1 MRTKILFFVLP
12 SLVVLFFDQ
21 LTKSIAVAKL
31 ESKEPVEL
39 FWTLQLNLIR
49 NPGASFSI
57 GENLTPIISTIAI
70 LASLAIAYLGL
81 RETNLRTKFL
91 FGVVLGGVLGN
102 VVDRIFRKGDGFLS
116 GEVVDFIDLQWWPI
130 FNFADVALVVGLPL
144 LLYGRYQVE
153 RDLAN
158 G

>member
-81 RETNLRTKFL
+81 RETNLRIKFL

>member
-12 SLVVLFFDQ
+12 SLVVLFIDQ

-81 RETNLRTKFL
+81 RETNLRIKFL

-116 GEVVDFIDLQWWPI
+116 GEVVDFIDFQWWPI

>member
-12 SLVVLFFDQ
+12 SLVVLFIDQ

-49 NPGASFSI
+49 NPGASFSL

-81 RETNLRTKFL
+81 RETNLRIKFL

>member
-12 SLVVLFFDQ
+12 SLVVLFIDQ

-81 RETNLRTKFL
+81 RETNLRIKFL

-102 VVDRIFRKGDGFLS
+102 VVDRIFRTGDGFLS
-116 GEVVDFIDLQWWPI
+116 EEVVDFIDLQWWPI

-144 LLYGRYQVE
+144 LLYGRYRVE

>member
-12 SLVVLFFDQ
+12 SLVVLFIDQ

-81 RETNLRTKFL
+81 RETNLRIKFL